1 MLCPDALFDGHVPDI
16 WLVESTIVLL
26 IFDELNETPS

>member
-1 MLCPDALFDGHVPDI
+1 MLRADALFDGQVPDI
-16 WLVESTIVLL
+16 WLVESAIVLL